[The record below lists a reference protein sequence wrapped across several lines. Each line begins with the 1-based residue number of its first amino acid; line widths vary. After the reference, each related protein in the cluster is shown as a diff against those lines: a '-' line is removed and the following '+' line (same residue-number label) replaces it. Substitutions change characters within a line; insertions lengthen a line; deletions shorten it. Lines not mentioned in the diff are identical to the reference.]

1 MFIIFGQY
9 AWHIGA
15 SRFLSGVA
23 GGSVFTCL
31 PQFVAQ
37 FASDQ

>member
-1 MFIIFGQY
+1 MFIIFGEY
-9 AWHIGA
+9 AWHICV
-15 SRFLSGVA
+15 SRFLAGVA

-37 FASDQ
+37 FASDK